1 MKDAS
6 NLSETTFCIYEGR
19 NIPNTEISDEHII
32 PLSLGGSN
40 ALVIPASKSI
50 NSVAGEIEG
59 KLGNELGM
67 SLRRNEF
74 DVRGHSGKRPVPTY
88 KSGKIKELDLPIQVQ
103 LDKTNKELRLYS
115 PRHKRYLKNTESAGL
130 TIEFNTSID
139 LTTKIRF
146 AAKVAIGA
154 GYFIYGS
161 VFANFAKVEH
171 LRALMKLDAVNMSD
185 DLKVIDPL
193 MSDLTHQQMQIR
205 EMGKAFGLSSVIA
218 VPSEND
224 ISFSVTCLG
233 EFCGILRVPADTT
246 KFPNSGQYTWG
257 HILASN
263 GKKLTRGSFERG
275 FLMMRELAAKYEA

>member
-1 MKDAS
+1 MND
-6 NLSETTFCIYEGR
+6 TTFCIYEGR
-19 NIPNTEISDEHII
+19 HIPNTEVSDEHII
-32 PLSLGGSN
+32 PLSLGGTNS
-40 ALVIPASKSI
+40 LVIPASKSI

-74 DVRGHSGKRPVPTY
+74 DIRGHSGKRPIPTY
-88 KSGKIKELDLPIQVQ
+88 KSGEIKELALPVQVH
-103 LDKTNKELRLYS
+103 LDKKNKEMRLFS
-115 PRHKRYLKNTESAGL
+115 PRHKRYLEDCESAGL
-130 TIEFNTSID
+130 TIQFKTNID

-161 VFANFAKVEH
+161 VFAQFAKVEH
-171 LRALMKLDAVNMSD
+171 LRALMKLDEVNMSN
-185 DLKVIDPL
+185 DLKVINPL
-193 MSDLTHQQMQIR
+193 MSNLTHQQKQIR
-205 EMGKAFGLSSVIA
+205 EMGKAFGLSTVIA

-246 KFPNSGQYTWG
+246 KLPNSGEYTWG

-263 GKKLTRGSFERG
+263 GNKLTRGSFERG
-275 FLMMRELAAKYEA
+275 FSMMKELAARLDA

>member
-1 MKDAS
+1 MHQKS
-6 NLSETTFCIYEGR
+6 RTFCIYEGR
-19 NIPNTEISDEHII
+19 SIPNTDINDEHII

-40 ALVIPASKSI
+40 DLVIPASKSI
-50 NSVAGEIEG
+50 NSVAGQIEG

-74 DVRGHSGKRPVPTY
+74 DVRGHTGKRPVPTY
-88 KSGKIKELDLPIQVQ
+88 KSGKIKELGLPVQVQ
-103 LDKTNKELRLYS
+103 LDKRNRELRLYS
-115 PRHKRYLKNTESAGL
+115 PRDKRHLKDTESEGL
-130 TIEFNTSID
+130 TIQFKTTID

-171 LRALMKLDAVNMSD
+171 LRALMKLDTVNMSD

-193 MSDLTHQQMQIR
+193 KSELTDQQMQIR

-233 EFCGILRVPADTT
+233 EFCGILRVPADTS
-246 KFPNSGQYTWG
+246 KFPNSDQHTWG
-257 HILASN
+257 HILAIN

-275 FLMMRELAAKYEA
+275 FLIMRELAAKYEA

>member
-1 MKDAS
+1 M
-6 NLSETTFCIYEGR
+6 SETTFCIYEGR
-19 NIPNTEISDEHII
+19 HIPNTEVSDEHII
-32 PLSLGGSN
+32 PLSLGGTNS
-40 ALVIPASKSI
+40 LVIPASKAI

-74 DVRGHSGKRPVPTY
+74 DVRGHSRKRPVPTY
-88 KSGKIKELDLPIQVQ
+88 KSGKIEELDLPVQVQ
-103 LDKTNKELRLYS
+103 LDKRNKEMRLFS
-115 PRHKRYLKNTESAGL
+115 PRHRRYLENSESAGL
-130 TIEFNTSID
+130 TVKFNTNID

-146 AAKVAIGA
+146 TAKVAIGA

-161 VFANFAKVEH
+161 VFAQFSQVEH
-171 LRALMKLDAVNMSD
+171 LRALMKLDEVNMSN
-185 DLKVIDPL
+185 DLKVIDP
-193 MSDLTHQQMQIR
+193 MTSDLTHQQKQIR
-205 EMGKAFGLSSVIA
+205 EMGKAFGLSTVIV

-246 KFPNSGQYTWG
+246 KLPNSGKYTWG

-275 FLMMRELAAKYEA
+275 ISMMRELAAKLED